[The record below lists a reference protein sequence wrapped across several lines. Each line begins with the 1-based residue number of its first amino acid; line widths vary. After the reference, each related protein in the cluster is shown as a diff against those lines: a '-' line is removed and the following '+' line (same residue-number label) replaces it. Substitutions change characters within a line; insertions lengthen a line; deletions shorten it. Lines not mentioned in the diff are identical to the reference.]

1 MEGAR
6 AVRLAVVIAAIA
18 VGGFGIGAVVLGQ
31 AQGGATFNWASH
43 NLDLRNSRYAPV
55 DEINTGNVG
64 SLVVK
69 WTYNASGADNISRIT
84 PLVIDGIMYFNA
96 GSKLF
101 ALDAATGKQLW
112 LTQIEPPFPA
122 NGRGVTYGDGRIYAH
137 GQTIMYAV
145 DARTGVLVESFG
157 TKGR

>member
-1 MEGAR
+1 MEEAR
-6 AVRLAVVIAAIA
+6 ALKLALVIVAI
-18 VGGFGIGAVVLGQ
+18 GGTAFGTGAQGRGQ
-31 AQGGATFNWASH
+31 AQGEPTFNWASH

-112 LTQIEPPFPA
+112 LTQIEPP
-122 NGRGVTYGDGRIYAH
+122 
-137 GQTIMYAV
+137 
-145 DARTGVLVESFG
+145 
-157 TKGR
+157 